1 MFDDKKMANLRRALK
16 RIFSLPINR
25 TTYREIHSA
34 MFNISEGNTEI
45 ANNLFEVLLTADTN
59 SEKAKNFPKEELKKL
74 IDEFSISAWTAKDVF
89 EKGDFI
95 SLVTSDMIASPNQQ
109 VFSNRIKRVDGQE
122 FHFISDIEST
132 LHLLT
137 HFSTR
142 ITELE
147 KNPGA
152 KKLLNGYQ
160 KELNAIK
167 SRLEAVISG
176 KGN

>member
-1 MFDDKKMANLRRALK
+1 MFDEKKLANLRKALK
-16 RIFSLPINR
+16 RIFALPINR

-34 MFNISEGNTEI
+34 IFNISEGNLENT
-45 ANNLFEVLLTADTN
+45 NNLFEVLLTADIN
-59 SEKAKNFPKEELKKL
+59 SEKAKNYPKDELKKL
-74 IDEFSISAWTAKDVF
+74 IDEFSVPAWTAKDVF

-95 SLVTSDMIASPNQQ
+95 SLVTSDMIASPTQQ

-122 FHFISDIEST
+122 FHFVSDIEST

-142 ITELE
+142 LAELE

-160 KELNAIK
+160 KELGVIK
-167 SRLEAVISG
+167 NRLEAVISG
-176 KGN
+176 KG